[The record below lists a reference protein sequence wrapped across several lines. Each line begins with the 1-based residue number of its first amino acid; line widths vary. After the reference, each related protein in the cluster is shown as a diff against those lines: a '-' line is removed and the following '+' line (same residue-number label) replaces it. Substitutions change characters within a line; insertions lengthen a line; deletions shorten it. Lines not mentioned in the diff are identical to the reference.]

1 MSALRN
7 IEDTSVTVGH
17 TRSHWKSSKQA
28 SSSRSSQLSTSQ
40 PQCDKEEEAEH
51 ERATAV
57 AAESPGASVQ
67 SRGCRLSG
75 LTYSTCSGKVPS
87 SQASYCPVGARFFP
101 RTSEG
106 GCAES
111 PPLSPSQKLP
121 VLGTSLSHPGS
132 RRGLMAGGGT
142 HLLLSVLLML
152 LASSGSWGQKSLLLH
167 KLEGE
172 TVSVKCLYPPW
183 TGSNMMRVWC
193 RDISADTCIVLASNT
208 RLPRVSGEPRN
219 SIQDYSSLGYFI
231 VTMTEL
237 RVKDSGFYSCGF
249 YKSSEISVLGKFRL
263 VVSRATTT
271 PTTTSTR
278 STTAWTSAASPVTD
292 SSESNWRLIIPTST
306 VAVLLLLVLMVL
318 MILYFKKA
326 RGSAGKGEDK
336 LHVYDNISVQ
346 REKTTEHRKDSSSG
360 QRRSQGSHQQMGSDE
375 DSGAICYAS
384 LTHLNNFDLEDS
396 IYVNTHPN
404 LRPTPDPL
412 LTVEYASISG
422 SRPQP
427 SNLTA
432 LEGETQELKA
442 DFTGQ

>member
-1 MSALRN
+1 
-7 IEDTSVTVGH
+7 
-17 TRSHWKSSKQA
+17 
-28 SSSRSSQLSTSQ
+28 
-40 PQCDKEEEAEH
+40 
-51 ERATAV
+51 
-57 AAESPGASVQ
+57 
-67 SRGCRLSG
+67 
-75 LTYSTCSGKVPS
+75 
-87 SQASYCPVGARFFP
+87 
-101 RTSEG
+101 
-106 GCAES
+106 
-111 PPLSPSQKLP
+111 
-121 VLGTSLSHPGS
+121 
-132 RRGLMAGGGT
+132 MAGGGT

-152 LASSGSWGQKSLLLH
+152 LASPGSWEQKSLLLR

-183 TGSNMMRVWC
+183 TGSNMMRVLC

-237 RVKDSGFYSCGF
+237 RVKDSGFYSCGL
-249 YKSSEISVLGKFRL
+249 YKSSEISVLRKFHL
-263 VVSRATTT
+263 VVSR
-271 PTTTSTR
+271 
-278 STTAWTSAASPVTD
+278 
-292 SSESNWRLIIPTST
+292 
-306 VAVLLLLVLMVL
+306 
-318 MILYFKKA
+318 
-326 RGSAGKGEDK
+326 GEDK

-360 QRRSQGSHQQMGSDE
+360 QRRSQVSWGSNQQMGSDE

>member
-1 MSALRN
+1 
-7 IEDTSVTVGH
+7 
-17 TRSHWKSSKQA
+17 
-28 SSSRSSQLSTSQ
+28 
-40 PQCDKEEEAEH
+40 
-51 ERATAV
+51 
-57 AAESPGASVQ
+57 
-67 SRGCRLSG
+67 
-75 LTYSTCSGKVPS
+75 
-87 SQASYCPVGARFFP
+87 
-101 RTSEG
+101 
-106 GCAES
+106 
-111 PPLSPSQKLP
+111 
-121 VLGTSLSHPGS
+121 
-132 RRGLMAGGGT
+132 MAGGGT

-152 LASSGSWGQKSLLLH
+152 LASPGSWEQKSLLLR

-183 TGSNMMRVWC
+183 TGSNMMRVLC

-237 RVKDSGFYSCGF
+237 RVKDSGFYSCGL
-249 YKSSEISVLGKFRL
+249 YKSSEISVLRKFHL

-271 PTTTSTR
+271 PSTTSTR
-278 STTAWTSAASPVTD
+278 STTAWTSAASSVTD
-292 SSESNWRLIIPTST
+292 SSESNWHLIIPTST

-326 RGSAGKGEDK
+326 RGSARKGEDK

-360 QRRSQGSHQQMGSDE
+360 QRRSQGSNQQMGSDE
-375 DSGAICYAS
+375 DCGAICYAS